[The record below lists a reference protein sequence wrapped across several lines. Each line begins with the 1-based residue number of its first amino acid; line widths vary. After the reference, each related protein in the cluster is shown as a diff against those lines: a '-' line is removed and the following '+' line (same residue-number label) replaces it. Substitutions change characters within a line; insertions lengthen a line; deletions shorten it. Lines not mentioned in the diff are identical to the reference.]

1 MIKQL
6 LLSSIFLTLVIAGSI
21 RAWGGNQ
28 GLDDPYQSNL
38 VLASPQDTLPPIE
51 ARYGDYITDPTTNPF
66 DLSDPEAV
74 EQTIEYD
81 PETGQYIVTERIGEM
96 IFRPP
101 TYVSFEEYMELTR
114 QRDQKRYFDQL
125 AGFERGNSLALDD
138 PLAGVDVQSSLI
150 DRLFGGNEINI
161 QPQGSIDLTFGFD
174 YQYVENPILTQRQ
187 KRNGGFDFDMAIQMN
202 VTGQIGEKLKLS
214 TNYNTQAT
222 FNFDNQI
229 KLDYNSDAFG
239 EDDILKKIEAGNVSL
254 PLRGQLIQGA
264 QSLFGL
270 KTELQF
276 GHLRLTAIASQQQ
289 SENENI
295 TIQGGSQVTEFEVKS
310 DNYDENRHFFLS
322 HYNRE
327 SYEAA
332 LRNLPQINTLFRIQ
346 SIEVWVTND
355 RNQVEDT
362 RDIIALAD
370 LGEPSRLTNP
380 QQVNA
385 STDPRYREICDG
397 KPLPAN
403 SANDLY
409 ERLTANRELR
419 DIDQAVSILQNEFGL
434 RQSVDFEKVRARKLN
449 SREYT
454 YHPELGFISLN
465 IPLQADQVLAVSFT
479 YKYNTDALVVGRD
492 PELSPATSSDST
504 QTAQV
509 LITKMLK
516 STTQQVNVPA
526 WDLMMKNVYSI
537 GAYQVNREDF
547 RLDMF
552 YEDPG
557 KGVKR
562 FLPDGPLAGRPL
574 VRVFNLDRLNVQ
586 GDPQPDGIFDFVPG
600 VTINPDNGRIYFP
613 VLEPFGSYLESQGA
627 GADYLYQELYDET
640 IFTAQ
645 QSPEKNRYVI
655 KGSYKSSVASELS
668 LGAFNI
674 PPGSE
679 RVTAGGQLLQS
690 GVDYDIDYS
699 TGRIRILN
707 DAILSSGVP
716 INVSFEDNTVFGLQN
731 KTMLGLRADYEI
743 SEDINIGATFLNLFE
758 RPFTPKVN
766 IGDDPINNR
775 IYGLDFNLSK
785 EAPVLTKLVDKLPFY
800 STTAP
805 SSISVMAEAAALDPG
820 HARAI
825 NQSRDDKS
833 GIVYVDDFEGSAS
846 TIDLRQPTNQW
857 YLASIPQGQPDKFP
871 EATSGGII
879 SGANRA
885 RLNWYRID
893 PLARSSADDAN
904 PYFSLVPQTEVFP
917 NRNIQP
923 NQRADIQVFDLSYFP
938 DERGPYNFDIPGG
951 LNGLTAG
958 VQGRPND
965 PVSPVQLNDPE
976 TRWGGIMRA
985 ITTNDFQTANIE
997 FIEFWM
1003 LSPFLDPDNPQQPA
1017 PDFDQKEGNLYINLG
1032 NVSEDIL
1039 KDSRRF
1045 FENGLPGPAN
1055 ENRPTNT
1062 TQWGRVPVG
1071 QQITQAFDNDPTT
1084 RELQDVGLD
1093 GLSDAQEAQFYAD
1106 YVSAIAGNS
1115 PPAAALVAN
1124 DVSNDNFLFYAD
1136 DSFAGSDPLSVRY
1149 RRFNNPQGNSG
1160 ANQGTQLRQSG
1171 TNIPDAEDLD
1181 RDNTLNET
1189 ESYFEYNIPI
1199 FADPANPR
1207 EINQERARYIT
1218 DRREAPN
1225 GRIWYR
1231 FRVPLDQGNDAIDSD
1246 GIEDGNGFER
1256 INGISNFRSI
1266 RFMRMYMKDFEAPTV
1281 LRFASFELVRNQWRR
1296 YTGLQQLDGD
1306 DAPFQNAD
1314 TEETVFQVDAVNIEE
1329 NSSKTPFNY
1338 TLPRGIQREQS
1349 LGVFNALQNEQSLVM
1364 RIDGLD
1370 DNESQAVFKYTET
1383 DMRLYERLQMFVHA
1397 EERSDEIEDQLQD
1410 DELNLFIR
1418 LGSDF
1423 TENYYEYEIPL
1434 KISRPEVVE
1443 GVENSNLD
1451 PYRDEVWRAENQL
1464 DFPLEV
1470 LKELKI
1476 ERNDLGEPATKV
1488 YAKQYVS
1495 DSEGAG
1501 GAIHNIKVKGNP
1513 NLGFVKVMMIGV
1525 RNPMKGTMP
1534 GADNLPSGN
1543 VEVWA
1548 NELRLTGL
1556 NEKGG
1561 LAAIARVDMQLADL
1575 GSVTVAGNYSS
1586 IGFGALDMGVMER
1599 SREQITGYDLAANVE
1614 LGKFLPEQ
1622 WGLRLP
1628 FYAQRSNTTSTPE
1641 FDPYDLDIRL
1651 KDKLNAAESSME
1663 RDSLRE
1669 QAQDITNI
1677 TTYNFTNVRKERTDG
1692 GGDGA
1697 PKPWDIEN
1705 FSASYGYTR
1714 TERSDPLIQSDRREE
1729 YTGGVDYSYSRPTN
1743 YVQPLKG
1750 LKPKS
1755 LRLLKEF
1762 NFNPLPNSFS
1772 VSTVL
1777 DRQFSTTSY
1786 RFAGVDPIFNTFFN
1800 KRFMWNRTY
1809 DLNWDI
1815 TRSLKFNFNA
1825 YSDSAIDEPDEI
1837 DLLERFE
1844 NPDQRQQ
1851 FRRDSI
1857 WNNIRD
1863 LGRPKLYNHNISLSY
1878 TLPIRYLPYM
1888 DWVQVRAQYQ
1898 GGYAWNAAAL
1908 NVDSLGNV
1916 IQNTQTRQ
1924 INADLN
1930 FDKLYDQ
1937 IPFLKKINRPARRS
1951 RTAGRTNNRDRNS
1964 GREEEVNP
1972 RTNRSSRDN
1981 EVNPALRAIV
1991 RPLLMVR
1998 KGRFTYSE
2006 NLKTVVPGFMPE
2018 THLLGLSSGFD
2029 APGWGFVAGLQPKIR
2044 TLSDADREA
2053 ANAGNPVAGDWLYEN
2068 RDWISTS
2075 VFLNQDVIQTY
2086 SQNYEGRI
2094 TLEPFQDFRVE
2105 LVANRTF
2112 EENYTESF
2120 KIFDKENGGGYAHLL
2135 PTVGGRLTVS
2145 YNALSTMFQTSTQDV
2160 LDLFETFQSYRP
2172 TISRRLGDGLHQDPD
2187 LAAQGYAD
2195 GYGRSQQEVL
2205 IPAFIAAY
2213 TGEDPSTIDLDPF
2226 NTDWKP
2232 NWRVTYNGLS
2242 KLKAFREIF
2251 SSFNISH
2258 GYSSTFT
2265 ISNYNTSFFYTNA
2278 IQENPDGNGLD
2289 GETFN
2294 FFPRIEIPDVVI
2306 QESFAPLFAMDMQM
2320 QNGMSFNMD
2329 YKRSRTLAFS
2339 TSSTQLNTT
2348 SSSEI
2353 TTGFGYVMQGVNI
2366 GFLTGNKNKNRRR
2379 GDDEEEDQNNR
2390 NQGNRRGQNRSGGRL
2405 NTQDL
2410 DLQFNFSYRDDL
2422 TITQVI
2428 DSEISE
2434 PTRGALTVSLSP
2446 SAEYQLNRNLSLRL
2460 FVDYRR
2466 TLPKTSAGF
2475 PRTDA
2480 SGGVVVRFQLN

>member
-6 LLSSIFLTLVIAGSI
+6 LLSSIFLALVIAGSI
-21 RAWGGNQ
+21 RAWGGTH
-28 GLDDPYQSNL
+28 GLDDPYQRDY
-38 VLASPQDTLPPIE
+38 VMASPQDTLPPIQD
-51 ARYGDYITDPTTNPF
+51 RYGDYITNPSTNPF
-66 DLSDPEAV
+66 DLNDPAAV

-81 PETGQYIVTERIGEM
+81 PATGQYIVSERIGETL
-96 IFRPP
+96 FRPP
-101 TYVSFEEYMELTR
+101 TYVSFEEYMEITR

-174 YQYVENPILTQRQ
+174 YQYVENPVLTLRQR
-187 KRNGGFDFDMAIQMN
+187 RNGGFDFDMAIQMN

-310 DNYDENRHFFLS
+310 DSYDENRHFFLS
-322 HYNRE
+322 HYNRAA
-327 SYEAA
+327 YEPG
-332 LRNLPQINTLFRIQ
+332 LQNLPQINTLFHLENL
-346 SIEVWVTND
+346 EVWVTND
-355 RNQVEDT
+355 RNEVEDT
-362 RDIIALAD
+362 RDIVAFAD
-370 LGEPSRLTNP
+370 LAEPERFTTPSAVQPIAN
-380 QQVNA
+380 
-385 STDPRYREICDG
+385 PRYREICDG
-397 KPLPAN
+397 RPLPENGAN
-403 SANDLY
+403 NLYQRLVAN
-409 ERLTANRELR
+409 EELR
-419 DIDQAVSILQNEFGL
+419 DIDRSVAILQSSQFGL
-434 RQSVDFEKVRARKLN
+434 RQSIDFEKVRARKLN
-449 SREYT
+449 TREYT
-454 YHPELGFISLN
+454 VHPELGFISLN
-465 IPLQADQVLAVSFT
+465 IPLQADQVLAVSYR
-479 YKYNTDALVVGRD
+479 YKYNGEVFRVGEMSVNTDDV
-492 PELSPATSSDST
+492 ATDTT
-504 QTAQV
+504 QTSQV
-509 LITKMLK
+509 LYTKMLK
-516 STTQQVNVPA
+516 STTQQVNVPS

-537 GAYQVNREDF
+537 GAYQVNNEDF
-547 RLDMF
+547 RLDIF

-562 FLPDGPLAGRPL
+562 FLPSGPLEGEPL

-600 VTINPDNGRIYFP
+600 VTINPSNGRIYFP
-613 VLEPFGSYLESQGA
+613 VLEPFGSYLEERGA
-627 GADYLYQELYDET
+627 GEEFIYQELYDEI
-640 IFTAQ
+640 IFDAQ

-679 RVTAGGQLLQS
+679 RVTAGGQLLEA

-731 KTMLGLRADYEI
+731 KTMLGLRADYEV
-743 SEDINIGATFLNLFE
+743 SDDINIGATFLNLFE

-805 SSISVMAEAAALDPG
+805 SSIAVMAEAAALDPG

-825 NQSRDDKS
+825 NQDRRDKS

-857 YLASIPQGQPDKFP
+857 FLASVPQGQPTKFP
-871 EATSGGII
+871 EASRDGLVT
-879 SGANRA
+879 GANRA

-893 PLARSSADDAN
+893 PLARSGADDNN

-923 NQRADIQVFDLSYFP
+923 NQRADIQVFDMSYFP
-938 DERGPYNFDIPGG
+938 GERGPYNFDVPGG
-951 LNGLTAG
+951 IAGLTSG
-958 VQGRPND
+958 SRGESNVEGT
-965 PVSPVQLNDPE
+965 PVLLNDPE
-976 TRWGGIMRA
+976 TRWGGVMRA

-997 FIEFWM
+997 FVEFWM
-1003 LSPFLDPDNPQQPA
+1003 LSPFLDPDNPQQA
-1017 PDFDQKEGNLYINLG
+1017 YPDFERKEGNLYLNLG

-1055 ENRPTNT
+1055 QNRPTDN
-1062 TQWGRVPVG
+1062 TQWGKVPVG
-1071 QQITQAFDNDPTT
+1071 QQITRAFDNDPET
-1084 RELQDVGLD
+1084 RTLQDVGLD
-1093 GLSDAQEAQFYAD
+1093 GLSDVEEAAFYSD
-1106 YVSAIAGNS
+1106 YVEAIRANN
-1115 PPAAALVAN
+1115 PQAATLLEE
-1124 DVSNDNFLFYAD
+1124 DVSNDNFRFYAD
-1136 DSFAGSDPLSVRY
+1136 NFADSDPLNVRY
-1149 RRFNNPQGNSG
+1149 RQFNNPQGNSG

-1189 ESYFEYNIPI
+1189 ESYFEYTIPI
-1199 FADPANPR
+1199 FADPSNPR
-1207 EINQERARYIT
+1207 EIDRERARYIT
-1218 DRREAPN
+1218 DRREASN

-1231 FRVPLDQGNDAIDSD
+1231 FRVPLNQGNDAIDAD
-1246 GIEDGNGFER
+1246 GIPDGNGFEK

-1266 RFMRMYMKDFEAPTV
+1266 RFMRMYMKDFQEPTV
-1281 LRFASFELVRNQWRR
+1281 LRFASLELVRNQWRR
-1296 YTGLQQLDGD
+1296 YLGRVPLDDVTGEVD
-1306 DAPFQNAD
+1306 DQ
-1314 TEETVFQVDAVNIEE
+1314 TTTFQVDAVNIEE
-1329 NSSKTPFNY
+1329 NSSKDPFNY

-1364 RIDGLD
+1364 RINGLD
-1370 DNESQAVFKYTET
+1370 NQESQAVFKYTET

-1397 EERSDEIEDQLQD
+1397 EERGDGPEFDIPD

-1434 KISRPEVVE
+1434 KVSRPEVVE
-1443 GVENSNLD
+1443 GVENPNLD
-1451 PYRDEVWRAENQL
+1451 AYKDEVWRGENQL
-1464 DFPLEV
+1464 DFPLDV
-1470 LKELKI
+1470 LKNLKV
-1476 ERNDLGEPATKV
+1476 ERNEINFDATAVFEQDYEPDTEQA
-1488 YAKQYVS
+1488 A
-1495 DSEGAG
+1495 
-1501 GAIHNIKVKGNP
+1501 GAIHRIKVKGNP

-1525 RNPMKGTMP
+1525 RNPLKENLFV
-1534 GADNLPSGN
+1534 DRLPSAD

-1586 IGFGALDMGVMER
+1586 IGFGALDNGVMER

-1614 LGKFLPEQ
+1614 LGKFLPEN
-1622 WGLRLP
+1622 WGVRLP
-1628 FYAQRSNTTSTPE
+1628 FYVQRSNTTSTPE

-1651 KDKLNAAESSME
+1651 KDKLNAAESSTE

-1669 QAQDITNI
+1669 QAQDVTNI
-1677 TTYNFTNVRKERTDG
+1677 TTYNFTNVRKERTSG
-1692 GGDGA
+1692 GGSSGA

-1714 TERSDPLIQSDRREE
+1714 TERSDPLIQNDTREE
-1729 YTGGVDYSYSRPTN
+1729 YTGGIDYSYSRPTN
-1743 YVQPLKG
+1743 YIQPFKG
-1750 LKPKS
+1750 IKSKP

-1762 NFNPLPNSFS
+1762 NFNPLPNSFGF
-1772 VSTVL
+1772 STVL
-1777 DRQFSTTSY
+1777 DRQFATTQY
-1786 RFAGVDPIFNTFFN
+1786 RFAGVDERFNTFFN
-1800 KRFMWNRTY
+1800 KRFMWNRNY

-1825 YSDSAIDEPDEI
+1825 NTNAAIDEPDEI
-1837 DLLERFE
+1837 DLLDRFQTGE
-1844 NPDQRQQ
+1844 QRQQ

-1863 LGRPKLYNHNISLSY
+1863 LGRPKLYEHNVSLSY

-1898 GGYAWNAAAL
+1898 GGYSWNAAAL

-1916 IQNTQTRQ
+1916 IQNTQNRQ
-1924 INADLN
+1924 VNADLN

-1951 RTAGRTNNRDRNS
+1951 RGSSRSNTNRGRGKEDEEANPRNS
-1964 GREEEVNP
+1964 RSRE
-1972 RTNRSSRDN
+1972 N
-1981 EVNPALRAIV
+1981 EVSPALRAIV
-1991 RPLLMVR
+1991 RPLLLIR

-2006 NLKTVVPGFMPE
+2006 NMRTVVPGFTPQTE
-2018 THLLGLSSGFD
+2018 LLGLSSGFD

-2044 TLSDADREA
+2044 DLTDAERA
-2053 ANAGNPVAGDWLYEN
+2053 SANAGNPVADDWLYNNREWITEN
-2068 RDWISTS
+2068 
-2075 VFLNQDVIQTY
+2075 VFMNQDVVQEY
-2086 SQNYEGRI
+2086 SQNYEGRL

-2105 LVANRTF
+2105 IEGSRNFV
-2112 EENYTESF
+2112 ENYTESF
-2120 KIFDKENGGGYAHLL
+2120 KIFDKENNGGFEHRV
-2135 PTVGGRLTVS
+2135 PTYGGRMTVS
-2145 YNALSTMFQTSTQDV
+2145 YNALSTLFQSSTEEIQSLFQTFQD
-2160 LDLFETFQSYRP
+2160 YRP
-2172 TISRRLGDGLHQDPD
+2172 IISRRLGSGLHEDPEQ
-2187 LAAQGYAD
+2187 AAEGYAD
-2195 GYGRSQQEVL
+2195 GFGRNQQEVL

-2213 TGEDPSTIDLDPF
+2213 SGEDPNTVDLDPF
-2226 NTDWKP
+2226 NTNWKP
-2232 NWRVTYNGLS
+2232 NWRLTYNGLS
-2242 KLKAFREIF
+2242 KLKGFRDIF
-2251 SSFNISH
+2251 QSFNISH
-2258 GYSSTFT
+2258 GYRSTFT
-2265 ISNYNTSFFYTNA
+2265 ISNYRTSLDYLATRDDPV
-2278 IQENPDGNGLD
+2278 INGRD
-2289 GETFN
+2289 TVFFN

-2306 QESFAPLFAMDMQM
+2306 QENFAPLFAVDMQM
-2320 QNGMSFNMD
+2320 QNGMSFNFD
-2329 YKRSRTLAFS
+2329 YKQSRGLALS
-2339 TSSTQLNTT
+2339 VTSKLLSETR
-2348 SSSEI
+2348 SSEI
-2353 TTGFGYVMQGVNI
+2353 TTGFGYVMSGVNI
-2366 GFLTGNKNKNRRR
+2366 GFLTGNKTKRNRRGR
-2379 GDDEEEDQNNR
+2379 DEEEEPDQNAQ
-2390 NQGNRRGQNRSGGRL
+2390 QGNRRGQNRSGGRL
-2405 NTQDL
+2405 NTNDL
-2410 DLQFNFSYRDDL
+2410 DIQFNFSYRDD
-2422 TITQVI
+2422 ITVAQKLDQNVF
-2428 DSEISE
+2428 E
-2434 PTRGALTVSLSP
+2434 PTRGSLTVSLSP
-2446 SAEYQLNRNLSLRL
+2446 SAEYQLNKNLSLRL

-2466 TLPKTSAGF
+2466 TIPKTSAGF

>member
-6 LLSSIFLTLVIAGSI
+6 LLSSIFLALLIAGST

-28 GLDDPYQSNL
+28 GLDDPYQSNY
-38 VLASPQDTLPPIE
+38 VLAVSQDTIAPIQD
-51 ARYGDYITDPTTNPF
+51 RYGDYINNPSTNPF

-81 PETGQYIVTERIGEM
+81 PITGQYIVSERIGETL
-96 IFRPP
+96 FRPP
-101 TYVSFEEYMELTR
+101 TYISFEEYMELTR

-174 YQYVENPILTQRQ
+174 YQYVENPILTERQ

-310 DNYDENRHFFLS
+310 DSYDENRHFFLS
-322 HYNRE
+322 HYNRAA
-327 SYEAA
+327 YEPA
-332 LRNLPQINTLFRIQ
+332 LENLPQINTLFHLENL
-346 SIEVWVTND
+346 EVWVTND
-355 RNQVEDT
+355 RNEVEDT
-362 RDIIALAD
+362 RDIVAFAD
-370 LGEPSRLTNP
+370 LAEPERLTSP
-380 QQVNA
+380 NA
-385 STDPRYREICDG
+385 VQTIPDPRYQEICDG
-397 KPLPAN
+397 RPLPEN
-403 SANDLY
+403 GSNDLY
-409 ERLTANRELR
+409 RRVVANEDLR
-419 DIDQAVSILQNEFGL
+419 DIDRSVAILQSSQFGL
-434 RQSVDFEKVRARKLN
+434 RQSIDFEKVRARKL
-449 SREYT
+449 STREYT
-454 YHPELGFISLN
+454 VHPELGFISLN
-465 IPLQADQVLAVSFT
+465 IPLQADQVLAVSYR
-479 YKYNTDALVVGRD
+479 YKYNGEVFRVGEMSVNTDDV
-492 PELSPATSSDST
+492 ATDTS
-504 QTAQV
+504 QTSQV
-509 LITKMLK
+509 LFTKLLK

-537 GAYQVNREDF
+537 GAYQVNNEDF

-557 KGVKR
+557 QGVKR
-562 FLPDGPLAGRPL
+562 FLPSGNLEGIPL

-600 VTINPDNGRIYFP
+600 VTINPSNGRIYFP

-627 GADYLYQELYDET
+627 EEEFLYQELYDET
-640 IFTAQ
+640 IFNAQ
-645 QSPEKNRYVI
+645 LSPEKNRYVI

-679 RVTAGGQLLQS
+679 RVTAGGQLLQA

-731 KTMLGLRADYEI
+731 KTMLGLRADYEV
-743 SEDINIGATFLNLFE
+743 SDDINIGATFLNLFE

-785 EAPVLTKLVDKLPFY
+785 DAPVLTKLVDKLPFY

-825 NQSRDDKS
+825 NQSRRDKS

-857 YLASIPQGQPDKFP
+857 FLASVPQGQPNKFP
-871 EATSGGII
+871 EASRGGLVT
-879 SGANRA
+879 GANRA

-893 PLARSSADDAN
+893 PLARSGADDNN

-938 DERGPYNFDIPGG
+938 RERGPYNFDTPNGFP
-951 LNGLTAG
+951 GLTSG
-958 VQGRPND
+958 VIPIATDSLAPIR
-965 PVSPVQLNDPE
+965 LNDPE
-976 TRWGGIMRA
+976 TRWGGVMRA

-1003 LSPFLDPDNPQQPA
+1003 LSPFLDPDNPNQPN
-1017 PDFDQKEGNLYINLG
+1017 PDFERKEGNLYINLG

-1039 KDSRRF
+1039 QDSRRF

-1055 ENRPTNT
+1055 ENRPTDET
-1062 TQWGRVPVG
+1062 PWGRVPIG
-1071 QQITQAFDNDPTT
+1071 QQITRAFDNDPET
-1084 RELQDVGLD
+1084 RALQDVGLD
-1093 GLSDAQEAQFYAD
+1093 GLSDAQERDFYAN
-1106 YVSAIAGNS
+1106 YLQAIRDENMQ
-1115 PPAAALVAN
+1115 AADIVERDA
-1124 DVSNDNFLFYAD
+1124 SNDNFRFYAD
-1136 DSFAGSDPLSVRY
+1136 GFDGSDPLQVRY
-1149 RRFNNPQGNSG
+1149 RQFNNPQGNSG
-1160 ANQGTQLRQSG
+1160 ANTGTQLRQSG

-1189 ESYFEYNIPI
+1189 ESYFEYEIPI
-1199 FADPANPR
+1199 FADPGNPR
-1207 EINQERARYIT
+1207 EIDQERARYIT
-1218 DRREAPN
+1218 DRREATN

-1231 FRVPLDQGNDAIDSD
+1231 FRVPLDQGNDAIDTD
-1246 GIEDGNGFER
+1246 GIDDGNGFEK
-1256 INGISNFRSI
+1256 INGITNFRSI
-1266 RFMRMYMKDFEAPTV
+1266 RFMRMYLKDFQDPTV
-1281 LRFASFELVRNQWRR
+1281 LRFASLELVRNQWRR
-1296 YTGLQQLDGD
+1296 YIGLTPLDEVNGEVD
-1306 DAPFQNAD
+1306 NQ
-1314 TEETVFQVDAVNIEE
+1314 ETSFQVDAVNIEE
-1329 NSSKTPFNY
+1329 NSSKLPFNY
-1338 TLPRGIQREQS
+1338 TLPEGIQREQS

-1370 DNESQAVFKYTET
+1370 NQESQAVFKYTET

-1397 EERSDEIEDQLQD
+1397 EERGDGEGEFDVPD

-1443 GVENSNLD
+1443 GIENSNF
-1451 PYRDEVWRAENQL
+1451 PAYKQEVWRGENQL
-1464 DFPLEV
+1464 DFPLDV
-1470 LKELKI
+1470 LKNLKV
-1476 ERNDLGEPATKV
+1476 ERNEANFDATAVFEQEYEPDTEQA
-1488 YAKQYVS
+1488 A
-1495 DSEGAG
+1495 

-1525 RNPMKGTMP
+1525 RNPLKGNLFT
-1534 GADNLPSGN
+1534 DRLPSAN
-1543 VEVWA
+1543 IEVWA

-1586 IGFGALDMGVMER
+1586 IGFGALDNGVMER

-1614 LGKFLPEQ
+1614 LGKFLPDN
-1622 WGLRLP
+1622 WGVRLP

-1651 KDKLNAAESSME
+1651 KDKLNAAETAAE
-1663 RDSLRE
+1663 RDSLRD
-1669 QAQDITNI
+1669 QAQDVTNI
-1677 TTYNFTNVRKERTDG
+1677 TTYNFTNVRKERTG
-1692 GGDGA
+1692 GSGDGA

-1714 TERSDPLIQSDRREE
+1714 TERSDPLIQNDTREE
-1729 YTGGVDYSYSRPTN
+1729 YTGGIDYSYSRPTN
-1743 YVQPLKG
+1743 YIQPLKG
-1750 LKPKS
+1750 IKSKP

-1772 VSTVL
+1772 FSTVL
-1777 DRQFSTTSY
+1777 DRQFSTTQY
-1786 RFAGVDPIFNTFFN
+1786 RFAGVDERFNTFFN
-1800 KRFMWNRTY
+1800 KRFMWNRNY
-1809 DLNWDI
+1809 DLNWDF

-1825 YSDSAIDEPDEI
+1825 SINSAIDEPDEI
-1837 DLLERFE
+1837 DLLDRFE
-1844 NPDQRQQ
+1844 SAEQRQS

-1863 LGRPKLYNHNISLSY
+1863 LGRPKLYQHNVSLSY
-1878 TLPIRYLPYM
+1878 TLPIRYLPFM
-1888 DWVQVRAQYQ
+1888 DWVQIRAQYQ
-1898 GGYAWNAAAL
+1898 GGYSWNAAAL

-1916 IQNTQTRQ
+1916 IQNTQNRQ
-1924 INADLN
+1924 VNADLN

-1951 RTAGRTNNRDRNS
+1951 RSSGRSQNNRGNKD
-1964 GREEEVNP
+1964 GEEVSP
-1972 RTNRSSRDN
+1972 RNTRATRSSD
-1981 EVNPALRAIV
+1981 VNPALRAIV
-1991 RPLLMVR
+1991 RPLLLIR

-2006 NLKTVVPGFMPE
+2006 NMRTVVPGFLPQTE
-2018 THLLGLSSGFD
+2018 LLGLSSGFE

-2044 TLSDADREA
+2044 GLSDADRAA
-2053 ANAGNPVAGDWLYEN
+2053 ANAGNPTGDDWLYNNREWITEN
-2068 RDWISTS
+2068 
-2075 VFLNQDVIQTY
+2075 VFMNQDVVQEF

-2105 LVANRTF
+2105 LEGSRRFT
-2112 EENYTESF
+2112 ENYTESF
-2120 KIFDKENGGGYAHLL
+2120 KIFDKENNGGFEHRV
-2135 PTVGGRLTVS
+2135 PTYGGQLTVS
-2145 YNALSTMFQTSTQDV
+2145 YNALSTLFQGSNDEI
-2160 LDLFETFQSYRP
+2160 LELFGTFQDNRLA
-2172 TISRRLGDGLHQDPD
+2172 ISKRLGTGLHEDPEQAAEGYTNGFGRNQQD
-2187 LAAQGYAD
+2187 
-2195 GYGRSQQEVL
+2195 VL

-2213 TGEDPSTIDLDPF
+2213 SGVSPEEVSLNPF
-2226 NTDWKP
+2226 DTPWKP
-2232 NWRVTYNGLS
+2232 NWRLTYNGLS
-2242 KLKAFREIF
+2242 KLKPFREIF

-2258 GYSSTFT
+2258 GYKSTFT
-2265 ISNYNTSFFYTNA
+2265 INNYRTS
-2278 IQENPDGNGLD
+2278 LD
-2289 GETFN
+2289 YLATRDDPVAAGQDTVFFN

-2306 QESFAPLFAMDMQM
+2306 QENFAPLFAIDMQM
-2320 QNGMSFNMD
+2320 QNGMSFNFD
-2329 YKRSRTLAFS
+2329 YKESRSLALS
-2339 TSSTQLNTT
+2339 VTSKLLSQTRA
-2348 SSSEI
+2348 SEV

-2366 GFLTGNKNKNRRR
+2366 GFLTGKKNNRGRR
-2379 GDDEEEDQNNR
+2379 GRDEEEPEDPNTPQR
-2390 NQGNRRGQNRSGGRL
+2390 GNRRGQNRSGGRL

-2410 DLQFNFSYRDDL
+2410 DIQFNFSYRND
-2422 TITQVI
+2422 ITLAQKL
-2428 DSEISE
+2428 DQEIFE
-2434 PTRGALTVSLSP
+2434 PTRGAITISLSP

-2466 TLPKTSAGF
+2466 TTPRVSTGF